1 LGHYKKHLETC
12 YCISGHGR
20 IKDLKTGKI
29 HEIMPGIVY
38 VLDKYDDHEFKAFT
52 DVVLICV
59 FSPPLKGSET
69 HQPDGSYLV

>member
-1 LGHYKKHLETC
+1 
-12 YCISGHGR
+12 
-20 IKDLKTGKI
+20 
-29 HEIMPGIVY
+29 MPGIVY